1 MAHILIVDDD
11 STIQD
16 LIKEVLSMQNHTFDT
31 AERGSEALQK
41 IRKSK
46 FDLVILDR
54 GLPEMDGIQVL
65 KLLRASPGCAG
76 LKVLMCTGAGM
87 LADVDEALQAGASDY
102 IVKPL
107 DFAKLNSKVTAL
119 TTRKS

>member
-16 LIKEVLSMQNHTFDT
+16 LIKEVLSMQDHTFDT
-31 AERGSEALQK
+31 AEKGSEALQK
-41 IRKSK
+41 IRKSR

-65 KLLRASPGCAG
+65 KLLRTSPGCAG

-87 LADVDEALQAGASDY
+87 LSDVDEALQAGASDY

-107 DFAKLNSKVTAL
+107 DFAKLNAKVTNL
-119 TTRKS
+119 TRKN

>member
-11 STIQD
+11 PAIQD
-16 LIKEVLSMQNHTFDT
+16 LIKMVLSMESHTFDL
-31 AERGSEALQK
+31 ASKGSEVLPKTRAA
-41 IRKSK
+41 R

-65 KLLRASPGCAG
+65 KLLPARPGGASV
-76 LKVLMCTGAGM
+76 KVLMCTGAGM
-87 LADVDEALQAGASDY
+87 LSDVDEALQAGASDY

-107 DFAKLNSKVTAL
+107 DFAKLN
-119 TTRKS
+119 